1 MPGHI
6 MVRAGHPANSKRG
19 SICICYKNC
28 LSLKVVDIR
37 LPRESIAFDLQIGDR
52 QFLMIVTMV

>member
-1 MPGHI
+1 M
-6 MVRAGHPANSKRG
+6 RADHPANSKRG